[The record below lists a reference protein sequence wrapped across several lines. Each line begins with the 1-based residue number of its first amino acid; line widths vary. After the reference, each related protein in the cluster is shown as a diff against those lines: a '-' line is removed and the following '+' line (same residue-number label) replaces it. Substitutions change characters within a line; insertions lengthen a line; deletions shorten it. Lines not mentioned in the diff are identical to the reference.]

1 MDYIFLSLTRVGE
14 ILVGILPPGA
24 ITIVLVF
31 AVGGSVTAGYLL
43 YTRKRYVTTYR
54 DAVNS
59 NIHMLR
65 EQLGEAEKIGH
76 FGSFT
81 WDFANPE
88 YSLWSSEMYN
98 LLETPIRSRP
108 PTIDALIAMTH
119 KLDQEFA
126 REQWHTALKRSGQ
139 FSFTFRIL
147 TGSGRLKYMQVNG
160 TTTLTANGALRYVKG
175 VVHDVTHEAE
185 VDRAKSEF
193 VSLAS
198 HQLKTPLTSLRW
210 TLEGLLN
217 GVAGPL
223 SPAQDKQVRSA
234 LLSSSR
240 MIDMVN
246 DLLNVSRIESETL
259 TLHVEALSVCE
270 LAQSVYD
277 EQAHRAQERK
287 LHFTINCP
295 AGMPSIQADKGLLRM
310 IFQNLISNAI
320 KYTPEGGTVTCEVEL
335 GSTIKEELFIRV
347 ADSGIG
353 IPKADQD
360 RVFEKLH
367 RAANAEALVTDGTG
381 LGLYIIK
388 MICKKV
394 GGDIT
399 FESVEGQGTTFFVS
413 LPVVWGKG
421 TAGGK

>member
-1 MDYIFLSLTRVGE
+1 MSV
-14 ILVGILPPGA
+14 LPPGA
-24 ITIVLVF
+24 IAIVVF
-31 AVGGSVTAGYLL
+31 FALGGTAASVYLL
-43 YTRKRYVTTYR
+43 YTRKRYIVSHSNRVTQ
-54 DAVNS
+54 DVVL
-59 NIHMLR
+59 LR

-81 WDFANPE
+81 WDFTHPE
-88 YSLWSSEMYN
+88 CSLWSAEMYN
-98 LLETPIRSRP
+98 LFETPLRSRP
-108 PTIDALIAMTH
+108 PTIDAVIAMTH
-119 KLDQEFA
+119 RADQEHA
-126 REQWHTALKRSGQ
+126 REQWHAALKRAGQ
-139 FSFTFRIL
+139 FSLTFRVL
-147 TGSGRLKYMQVNG
+147 TVSGRLKYMQVNG
-160 TTTLTANGALRYVKG
+160 TTTLTANGALRFVKG

-217 GVAGPL
+217 GVAGALGPE
-223 SPAQDKQVRSA
+223 QDKQVRSA

-240 MIDMVN
+240 MIEMVN
-246 DLLNVSRIESETL
+246 DLLNVSRIESEAL
-259 TLHVEALSVCE
+259 KLHLEAISVCE
-270 LAQSVYD
+270 LVRSVFD
-277 EQAHRAQERK
+277 EQAHRAQEKR
-287 LHFTINCP
+287 LHFTLNCP
-295 AGMPSIQADKGLLRM
+295 AGIPSVQADKGLLRM

-320 KYTPEGGTVTCEVEL
+320 KYTPEGGSVTCDIEL

-347 ADSGIG
+347 SDTGIG

-394 GGDIT
+394 RGDIT

-413 LPVVWGKG
+413 LPVVWGEPVPP
-421 TAGGK
+421 GKPLGA